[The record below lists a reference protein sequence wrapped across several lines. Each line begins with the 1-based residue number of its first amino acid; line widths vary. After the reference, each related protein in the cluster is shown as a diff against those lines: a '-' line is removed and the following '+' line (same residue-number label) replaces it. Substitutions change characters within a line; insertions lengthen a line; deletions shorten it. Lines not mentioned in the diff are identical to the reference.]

1 MKRNTLGLAVVALG
15 GALLAAGCGESSSTP
30 TASATKTV
38 ATVPSS
44 ELQQAGHLSICSDIP
59 SPPQEFYDASGNLIG
74 SDIDTGNDIAARL
87 GLQPVW
93 VNSVFDTIIAAV
105 TTGKCDIV
113 ISGQNITPDRQKQV
127 HMVPYFSAG
136 QTFVVKK
143 GNPDQVSAD
152 PMTLCGKTLAVQLG
166 ATEQVTAQ
174 GFSAQCQAAGK
185 SAINIIVAQK
195 SSDALQQVQTGHAVA
210 FFQDSPV
217 VAYYV
222 KQQPTVF
229 DSAGGVISPIDEGIS
244 VPLDKTGL
252 ISAVVTALQS
262 MESDGTYTQI
272 LKKWGEQDIKVPPP
286 S

>member
-1 MKRNTLGLAVVALG
+1 MKRTVLGLAGVALA
-15 GALLAAGCGESSSTP
+15 GASLVAGCGGSSSTS
-30 TASATKTV
+30 TASPTKTV

-44 ELQQAGHLSICSDIP
+44 ELVQNGHLLICSDIP
-59 SPPQEFYDASGNLIG
+59 SPPQEFYDANGNLVG
-74 SDIDTGNDIAARL
+74 SDIDTGNGIAARL

-93 VNSVFDTIIAAV
+93 VNSVFDTIIEALTA
-105 TTGKCDIV
+105 GKCDII
-113 ISGQNITPDRQKQV
+113 ISGQNITPARQLQV

-143 GNPDQVSAD
+143 GNPDNVSSD
-152 PMTLCGKTLAVQLG
+152 PTSLCGKGLAVQLG
-166 ATEQVTAQ
+166 ATEEVTAQ

-185 SAINIIVAQK
+185 PAINIIVAQK

-222 KQQPTVF
+222 QQQPSVF
-229 DSAGGVISPIDEGIS
+229 ESAGGVISPIAEGIS
-244 VPLDKTGL
+244 VPKDKAGL
-252 ISAVVTALQS
+252 ISAVIAALQS
-262 MESDGTYTQI
+262 MESDGTYTKI
-272 LKKWGEQDIKVPPP
+272 LKKWGEGNITVPPP